1 MIDKLMNVF
10 LERCESY
17 ELNEVRRIMRVWT
30 DIFQQHIRPG
40 DHVVLKPNWLAAS
53 HKFDKAEWESVITH
67 PSVIT
72 AVLEIALQCLRGQG
86 RVTITDGPQTDSQW
100 EAIMQRMTP
109 SLWQRMG
116 NEAGV
121 EVSVVDLRLD
131 EWTNENDVTVAKR
144 SLPGDPLGS
153 VICELNE
160 YSEFI
165 NHSASTLGYYGAD
178 YDKAETNEAHS
189 GRNHKYKVS
198 ASAIDADVFINI
210 PKMKTH
216 KKAGITC
223 ALKNLVGINTYKNW
237 LPHHNEGTPA
247 QGGDQFPDSG
257 AKNRAEAFLIE
268 RFKSFLVRF
277 PSMGKAMIPVKNL
290 GRLAFGDTRET
301 IRSGNWYGNDT
312 LWRMV
317 IDLNKV
323 LLYAN
328 TDGSLR
334 GDSLDQRKRYIAIV
348 DGIVAGD
355 GKGPE
360 APDRVDANLLILGTN
375 PVSVD
380 ACCAKAMGFDWRKI
394 PSLARAFLVD
404 RYKLVDFQYGDIR
417 IKSDSESADI
427 DLAGWVRPENFR
439 RFTPHF
445 GWTGHIESDR

>member
-1 MIDKLMNVF
+1 
-10 LERCESY
+10 
-17 ELNEVRRIMRVWT
+17 
-30 DIFQQHIRPG
+30 
-40 DHVVLKPNWLAAS
+40 
-53 HKFDKAEWESVITH
+53 
-67 PSVIT
+67 
-72 AVLEIALQCLRGQG
+72 
-86 RVTITDGPQTDSQW
+86 
-100 EAIMQRMTP
+100 
-109 SLWQRMG
+109 MG